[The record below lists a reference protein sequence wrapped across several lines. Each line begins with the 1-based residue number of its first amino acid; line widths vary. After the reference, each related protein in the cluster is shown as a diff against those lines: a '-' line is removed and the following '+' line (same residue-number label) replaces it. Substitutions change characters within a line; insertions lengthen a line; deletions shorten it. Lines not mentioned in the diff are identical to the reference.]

1 MSATFNS
8 PSRTASAIGA
18 LGSRLTDLI
27 MLMADLHAGE
37 EVHAS
42 RIKDLL
48 TPGEWRRFRLR
59 MHGPSLP
66 VIPSAEALGCLHVYR
81 QRLKK
86 ADDLYGKANAR
97 KRKKTMIG
105 PDLFREAET
114 AYAAALEALE
124 ETLDDHPYLADYL
137 SPYPDFSDWRI
148 RSTKCG
154 VPRIRNILAEAPA
167 RVYSRKTGEEYV
179 FTAIE
184 IIRGIT
190 RRDLRRLK
198 RSKAAGSSTT
208 ARQ

>member
-1 MSATFNS
+1 MSETSGS
-8 PSRTASAIGA
+8 PSRTASATGTA
-18 LGSRLTDLI
+18 KPRLTALI
-27 MLMADLHAGE
+27 MLMADLHAGQ

-42 RIKDLL
+42 RVKDLL
-48 TPGEWRRFRLR
+48 TPGEWRRFKLR

-86 ADDLYGKANAR
+86 ADDLHGKASAR

-154 VPRIRNILAEAPA
+154 VPRIRNILAEPPA
-167 RVYSRKTGEEYV
+167 RVYSRKAGEEYV
-179 FTAIE
+179 LTAIE
-184 IIRGIT
+184 IIRGIA

-198 RSKAAGSSTT
+198 RRKAAESTT